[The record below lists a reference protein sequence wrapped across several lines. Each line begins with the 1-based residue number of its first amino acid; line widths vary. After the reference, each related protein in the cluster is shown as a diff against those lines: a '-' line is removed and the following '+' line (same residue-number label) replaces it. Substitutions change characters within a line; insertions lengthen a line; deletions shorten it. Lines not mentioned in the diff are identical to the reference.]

1 MRRREFLQVA
11 ALGGTAMGLGAGTA
25 LAQTN
30 LRLHGALPPPS
41 TIVAGV
47 VQPFI
52 DNLSA
57 ASDGELQIARFD
69 AMSLGGRP
77 PEVYDQVRDGVVDMG
92 YTLPGYTPGRFIRSE
107 VFELPFMMTDPVA
120 TSKALNKMVEEDFHA
135 NDFKDVKILGAFVHG
150 PGVLHSSKP
159 IASLEDMVGLNMR
172 APSRLTNALL
182 AQLGSEPVGMPVP
195 AVPEALSKGV
205 IDGAVVPW
213 EITAP
218 LRMSELVGYHT
229 ELAGPE
235 ALYTATFIIMMNK
248 ASYEGLPDDLR
259 AVVDAESGEK
269 LAELAGQ
276 AVWDGDIPARAIAA
290 DRGNEI
296 IQLDAAET
304 ARWKEAAQPVV
315 DNWVAEMAEKD
326 IDGQALIDRARAL
339 IAEYSA

>member
-11 ALGGTAMGLGAGTA
+11 AIGGVAIGVGARPA
-25 LAQTN
+25 LAQTS

-47 VQPFI
+47 IQPYI
-52 DNLSA
+52 DNLAA
-57 ASDGELQIARFD
+57 ASDGELQITRFD

-159 IASLEDMVGLNMR
+159 ITALEDMSGLTLR

-182 AQLGSEPVGMPVP
+182 AQLGSETVGMPVP

-213 EITAP
+213 EITRP
-218 LRMSELVGYHT
+218 LRMSELVGHHT

-235 ALYTATFIIMMNK
+235 ALYTATFIVMMNK
-248 ASYEGLPDDLR
+248 ASYDALPDELR

-269 LAELAGQ
+269 LSELAGQ
-276 AVWDGDIPARAIAA
+276 AVWDGDGPARAIAVE
-290 DRGNEI
+290 RGNEI

-304 ARWKEAAQPVV
+304 ARWKAAAQPVV